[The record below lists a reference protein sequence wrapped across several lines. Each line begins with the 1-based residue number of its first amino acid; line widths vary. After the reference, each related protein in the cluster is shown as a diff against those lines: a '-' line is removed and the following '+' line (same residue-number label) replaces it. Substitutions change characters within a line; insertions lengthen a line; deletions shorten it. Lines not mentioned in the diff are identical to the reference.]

1 MKILYVT
8 EDGKEFESKEKATE
22 YEANLDKNASKKK
35 AIMEQIE
42 RNNAAIE
49 DLKDEIRE
57 ILDKNDVLL
66 KEYKKYLDP
75 ETKEKIDRV
84 DRLFDLLFGAG
95 DSND

>member
-1 MKILYVT
+1 MKTLYVT
-8 EDGKEFESKEKATE
+8 EDGKEFESKEKAVE
-22 YEANLDKNASKKK
+22 YEANLDNNASKKK

-57 ILDKNDVLL
+57 ILDKNDALL

-84 DRLFDLLFGAG
+84 DRSFDLLFGTG

>member
-1 MKILYVT
+1 MKTLYVT
-8 EDGKEFESKEKATE
+8 EDGKEFESKEKAAE

-84 DRLFDLLFGAG
+84 DRLFDLLFGTG